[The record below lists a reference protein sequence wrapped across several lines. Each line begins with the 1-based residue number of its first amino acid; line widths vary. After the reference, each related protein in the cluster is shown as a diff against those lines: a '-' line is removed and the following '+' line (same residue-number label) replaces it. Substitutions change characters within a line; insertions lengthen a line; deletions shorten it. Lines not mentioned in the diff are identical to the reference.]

1 MNIYITLEIKKR
13 ELQSKLLLSLE
24 AVNRGHEVYLG
35 RVIENLRRGEF
46 CPGLVHLKSITP
58 SNNRIN
64 QMLDLKKKGFKITS
78 LDEEHGYIDENDNYV
93 SQRYSSNTLDIVDK
107 IFTCGVFDF
116 KNIKKKISKIFFKN
130 N

>member
-1 MNIYITLEIKKR
+1 M
-13 ELQSKLLLSLE
+13 
-24 AVNRGHEVYLG
+24 
-35 RVIENLRRGEF
+35 
-46 CPGLVHLKSITP
+46 KSITP
-58 SNNRIN
+58 SKNRIN
-64 QMLDLKKKGFKITS
+64 KMLDLKKKGFKITS

-93 SQRYSSNTLDIVDK
+93 NQRYSSNTLDIVDK